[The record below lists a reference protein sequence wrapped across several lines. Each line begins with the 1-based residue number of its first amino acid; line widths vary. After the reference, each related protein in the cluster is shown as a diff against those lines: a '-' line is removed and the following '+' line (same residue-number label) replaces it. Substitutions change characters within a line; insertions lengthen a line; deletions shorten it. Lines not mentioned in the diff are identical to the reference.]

1 MGTKQVIII
10 GSGFSGLSAGIYAQS
25 NGYRTTILEQH
36 NRAGGLA
43 AWWRRGEYNIDGG
56 VHFLMGHK
64 PGNPIYD
71 LYEELGITE
80 ENKFQDLYIY
90 MRFFDQTSGM
100 TLDSGGDPE
109 DMEMN
114 LFNQFVRDGKLIED
128 LTDKVREMQHSNVMF
143 TLGFADPPELQGL
156 VDKAKTLWEMRHA
169 MKFFTGEYAEPMNK
183 YAASAKD
190 PRLRDILQNLF
201 LESSPLWFVL
211 MILALMANRQLG
223 LLVDGCEGLVN
234 GLVRK
239 YQSLGGRIEYRKK

>member
-80 ENKFQDLYIY
+80 ENKFQDLHIY
-90 MRFFDQTSGM
+90 MRFFDQASGM
-100 TLDSGGDPE
+100 TLDLGGDPE

-114 LFNQFVRDGKLIED
+114 LFSQFVRDGKLIED
-128 LTDKVREMQHSNVMF
+128 LTDKVREMQHSNV
-143 TLGFADPPELQGL
+143 
-156 VDKAKTLWEMRHA
+156 
-169 MKFFTGEYAEPMNK
+169 
-183 YAASAKD
+183 
-190 PRLRDILQNLF
+190 
-201 LESSPLWFVL
+201 
-211 MILALMANRQLG
+211 
-223 LLVDGCEGLVN
+223 
-234 GLVRK
+234 
-239 YQSLGGRIEYRKK
+239 